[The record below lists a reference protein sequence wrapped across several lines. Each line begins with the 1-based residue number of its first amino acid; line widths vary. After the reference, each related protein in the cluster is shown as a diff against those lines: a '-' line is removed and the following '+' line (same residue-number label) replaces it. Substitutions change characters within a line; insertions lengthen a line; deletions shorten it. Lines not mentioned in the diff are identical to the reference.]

1 MFLYLF
7 FLRKSQKGVFPEPKH
22 DPVIMIA
29 CYVTRQGES
38 TPFIRNIFTVRGCSN
53 IIGAEATRFFFLL
66 LHVFL
71 LSCDLEDRCFL
82 FPPRL
87 RC

>member
-53 IIGAEATRFFFLL
+53 IIGAEATRFFFCYCMFFCS
-66 LHVFL
+66 HVIWRTGVFF
-71 LSCDLEDRCFL
+71 SHRG
-82 FPPRL
+82 
-87 RC
+87 